1 MYNFTSF
8 AMTLNEL
15 EPGMERLLP
24 PTDCRLRPD
33 IRAMENG
40 DIGTKSRIVVRCC
53 FSPCGCI
60 ARIISLVSPNIFSQ
74 TQPAMKKSGWR
85 RSRGLHVRSGPRTKR
100 SGQRGEHRCSL
111 GRSSVSPGP
120 DLGPNP
126 RL

>member
-15 EPGMERLLP
+15 EPGMERLLA

-40 DIGTKSRIVVRCC
+40 DIGTTGRFRVQCC

-60 ARIISLVSPNIFSQ
+60 ASIVSPLLPDFFLQ
-74 TQPAMKKSGWR
+74 TPPVLKKNGWR
-85 RSRGLHVRSGPRTKR
+85 RSKGLHAGSGPRTKR
-100 SGQRGEHRCSL
+100 IGQRGEDHCSL
-111 GRSSVSPGP
+111 AYHQDLLLVLAPVSS
-120 DLGPNP
+120 
-126 RL
+126 